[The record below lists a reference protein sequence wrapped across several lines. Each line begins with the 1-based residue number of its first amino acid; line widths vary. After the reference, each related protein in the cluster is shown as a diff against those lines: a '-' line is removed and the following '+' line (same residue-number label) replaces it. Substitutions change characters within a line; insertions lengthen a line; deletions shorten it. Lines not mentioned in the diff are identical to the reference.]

1 MSLQA
6 GDRCP
11 RCGGGFHCGIND
23 AEPCACSTLQL
34 DAAML
39 AELRSRY
46 AGCLCLACLRQIVA
60 ARAAPLVAASNTQ
73 RRP

>member
-6 GDRCP
+6 SERCP
-11 RCGGGFHCGIND
+11 RCGGGFHCGLND

-39 AELRSRY
+39 AELRSLY
-46 AGCLCLACLRQIVA
+46 AGCLCLPCLRQIA
-60 ARAAPLVAASNTQ
+60 AAHAPPLVAASNTP
-73 RRP
+73 RRA

>member
-1 MSLQA
+1 MTLQA
-6 GDRCP
+6 SERCP

-34 DAAML
+34 GAAVL

-46 AGCLCLACLRQIVA
+46 TGCLCLACLRQIEA
-60 ARAAPLVAASNTQ
+60 MTLPPLVGASDAQ
-73 RRP
+73 RRD

>member
-11 RCGGGFHCGIND
+11 RCGGGFHCGING

-34 DAAML
+34 DAATL

-46 AGCLCLACLRQIVA
+46 AGCLCLPCLRQIA
-60 ARAAPLVAASNTQ
+60 AMTLPLLGDASHAQ
-73 RRP
+73 RRD

>member
-6 GDRCP
+6 SERCP

-34 DAAML
+34 DAATL
-39 AELRSRY
+39 AVLRSRY
-46 AGCLCLACLRQIVA
+46 DGCLCLDCLRQFEA
-60 ARAAPLVAASNTQ
+60 TTLRPPGDASDAQ
-73 RRP
+73 RRD